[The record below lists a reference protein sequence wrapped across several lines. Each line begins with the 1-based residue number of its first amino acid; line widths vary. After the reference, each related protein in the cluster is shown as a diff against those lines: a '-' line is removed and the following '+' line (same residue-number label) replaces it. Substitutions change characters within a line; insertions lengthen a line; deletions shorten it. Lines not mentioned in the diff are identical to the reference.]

1 VESRPEPADEQCYL
15 RLRWTVKGR
24 RRAGT
29 PSIRVDGRGNGHATG
44 PPIER
49 PAEARSSDLGDAHP
63 CLGPN
68 DLRLFTAEGLT
79 FFPAVDQD
87 SA

>member
-1 VESRPEPADEQCYL
+1 M
-15 RLRWTVKGR
+15 
-24 RRAGT
+24 
-29 PSIRVDGRGNGHATG
+29 PSIRVDGRSNGRGTG
-44 PPIER
+44 PTIR
-49 PAEARSSDLGDAHP
+49 AAAEARPIDLADAHP

-68 DLRLFTAEGLT
+68 DIHLFTAEGLT